1 MDVELA
7 AVIVM
12 LALLLGL
19 WLGRK
24 STSLF
29 KPENPGTG
37 LSNQYFQ
44 GLNYLLNEQPD
55 KAIEVFIKMLEVDS
69 ETVETHLA
77 LGNLF
82 RRRGETDRAILVH
95 QNLIARP
102 TLNQE
107 QRAQALYELGL
118 DYMRAGILSRAE
130 NVFLELLRDKS
141 RNVKAMEGLVDIY
154 QQEREWEKA
163 IEIMNKYQSVTG
175 RPQQPVISH
184 YYCELAEAGLN
195 SGVLDRARKHVK
207 QALTTDK
214 NSVRASLLE
223 AKIEQRLGNEKMA
236 IKALKKV
243 EQQDAL
249 FLPEILGPLLQG
261 YRRLGKQD
269 EAVMYIEG
277 LIDRYHNNSLALALV
292 DVVAESGNKQH
303 AIEVMTEQMK
313 QQVSVGGLRK
323 LIDLNLASSSGSARE
338 NLLILKDLSEKL
350 LQNKPAY
357 RCDQCGFEGKSIHWQ
372 CPTCKHWSSI
382 KPIQEF
388 AN

>member
-1 MDVELA
+1 MSLESSAILV
-7 AVIVM
+7 V
-12 LALLLGL
+12 LALALG
-19 WLGRK
+19 WWMGRRNRAG
-24 STSLF
+24 SSV
-29 KPENPGTG
+29 EGYSSG

-69 ETVETHLA
+69 ETVDTHLA

-82 RRRGETDRAILVH
+82 RRRGETERAIRIH

-102 TLNQE
+102 TLNQG
-107 QRAQALYELGL
+107 QRSQALFELGL

-141 RNVKAMEGLVDIY
+141 RNIKAMEALVDIY

-163 IEIMNKYQSVTG
+163 IDIMTRYQAATG
-175 RPQQPVISH
+175 RPQQPVVSH
-184 YYCELAEAGLN
+184 YYCELAEAALH

-207 QALTTDK
+207 QALSTNK
-214 NSVRASLLE
+214 NCVRASLLE
-223 AKIEQRLGNEKMA
+223 AEIEQRLGNDRAA
-236 IKALKKV
+236 IKALKRV
-243 EQQDAL
+243 EQQDAR
-249 FLPEILGPLLQG
+249 FLSEILQPLLQS
-261 YRRLGKQD
+261 YRRLGKQE
-269 EAVMYIEG
+269 EAVGYIKD
-277 LIDRYHNNSLALALV
+277 LIDRYHDNSLALALV
-292 DVVAESGNKQH
+292 DVVAETGNKQQ
-303 AIEVMTEQMK
+303 AIQVMTEQMK

-323 LIDLNLASSSGSARE
+323 LIDLNLASTTGHARE
-338 NLLILKDLSEKL
+338 NLLILKDLSDKL
-350 LQNKPAY
+350 LMNKSTY
-357 RCDQCGFEGKSIHWQ
+357 RCDQCGFEGKTIHWQ